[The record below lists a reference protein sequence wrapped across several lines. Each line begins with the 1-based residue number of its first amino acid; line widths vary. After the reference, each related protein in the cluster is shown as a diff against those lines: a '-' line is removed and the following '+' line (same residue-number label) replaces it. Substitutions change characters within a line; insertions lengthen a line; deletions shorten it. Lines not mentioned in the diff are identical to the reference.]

1 MGDWIID
8 DLKVIIKSEDSL
20 SKFIKM
26 NDVKEIYNFCRD
38 SNKTRKEA
46 LYTEEEFYNKVD
58 KLIDTIPCCLFDDD
72 EW

>member
-1 MGDWIID
+1 MDDNIID
-8 DLKVIIKSEDSL
+8 DLKLIIKSEESL

-26 NDVKEIYNFCRD
+26 NDVKEIYNFCKN
-38 SNKTRKEA
+38 SNKTRKDA

-58 KLIDTIPCCLFDDD
+58 KLIDTIPCCLFDDN